1 MKSKDDEAS
10 STEED
15 WDADEK
21 EEATEEK
28 KESKVKS
35 PKVSLTTLLFLCCIF
50 DIEVL
55 SSKSFPCKYDV
66 KQFYSLNRKFR
77 SQKTK
82 RVPVGKTPTRKGTP
96 HQTRRCRAL
105 GLTCTSLACTARK
118 NAGHSLLVLN
128 YCLDIFKKPSVIVVI
143 WELTLKG
150 YAKHLMSTKHRMAMS
165 GVARRHKA
173 QLLRM
178 RVAQRGAQ
186 RELEAGAGAELAART
201 TFCLICRLN
210 HRTTRQAHNLTD
222 THRAMRRF
230 LMPFCRICRITF
242 RSPMI
247 YEHHI
252 CSLEHLKVFVSIIE
266 PIF

>member
-1 MKSKDDEAS
+1 
-10 STEED
+10 
-15 WDADEK
+15 
-21 EEATEEK
+21 
-28 KESKVKS
+28 
-35 PKVSLTTLLFLCCIF
+35 
-50 DIEVL
+50 
-55 SSKSFPCKYDV
+55 
-66 KQFYSLNRKFR
+66 
-77 SQKTK
+77 
-82 RVPVGKTPTRKGTP
+82 
-96 HQTRRCRAL
+96 
-105 GLTCTSLACTARK
+105 
-118 NAGHSLLVLN
+118 
-128 YCLDIFKKPSVIVVI
+128 
-143 WELTLKG
+143 
-150 YAKHLMSTKHRMAMS
+150 MSTKHRMAMS

-230 LMPFCRICRITF
+230 LMPFCRICRVTF

-252 CSLEHLKVFVSIIE
+252 CSLEHLKVFSLRVWSHFLLLWFILIFFCLYFQRKASQSARRVSPKAE
-266 PIF
+266 GSGDEGMDVDLDNFMTLDSVGDVDGKYFFYEGIFNTFT